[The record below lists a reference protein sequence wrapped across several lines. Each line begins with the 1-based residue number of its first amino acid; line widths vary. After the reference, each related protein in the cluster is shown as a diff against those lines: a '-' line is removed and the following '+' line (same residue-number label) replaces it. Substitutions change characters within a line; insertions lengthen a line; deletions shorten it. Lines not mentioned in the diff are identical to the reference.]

1 MAIIG
6 KVSIPCKSAR
16 PGRAGGLVS
25 ALARGLAPLQ
35 SEAPARLAGASRWAG
50 AVNMVRPPR
59 LSVFVAR
66 RLRAAGVLL
75 AGCLLLGVPRA
86 WDVERVMEVA
96 QQRGPRV
103 AQLAQQ
109 LRALIDKAGPL
120 DTQAKLSLINSFF
133 NQRVSYAEDLEVWGV
148 IDYWAS
154 PLETL
159 EKGRGDCEDYAIAKY
174 FSLLAAGVPGEQLRM
189 VYVRAQ
195 LQGRS
200 VAHMVLAHYASPDA
214 EPSILDN
221 LQTELRPASARRD
234 LQPVFSFNAEGLWSG
249 VGSTSAGNPV
259 TRLSQWRDLLA
270 KARAEGF

>member
-1 MAIIG
+1 MLRI
-6 KVSIPCKSAR
+6 SRTLRQAR
-16 PGRAGGLVS
+16 A
-25 ALARGLAPLQ
+25 A
-35 SEAPARLAGASRWAG
+35 
-50 AVNMVRPPR
+50 
-59 LSVFVAR
+59 
-66 RLRAAGVLL
+66 LRAPVLLL
-75 AGCLLLGVPRA
+75 AGCALAVSLQA
-86 WDVERVMEVA
+86 WEAERVMEVA

-103 AQLAQQ
+103 QQLALQ
-109 LRALIDKAGPL
+109 LRNMIDKATPL
-120 DTQAKLSLINSFF
+120 EINAKLALVNGFF
-133 NQRVSYAEDLEVWGV
+133 NSRVSYAEDQDVWGQ

-195 LQGRS
+195 FQGRS
-200 VAHMVLAHYASPDA
+200 VAHMVLAHYASAEA

-221 LQTELRPASARRD
+221 LQTEVKPASARRD

-259 TRLSQWRDLLA
+259 ARLSQWRDLLA